1 MATAV
6 QNQIRLSKS
15 SVGAREIEAASR
27 AIQKGY
33 LGMGSEVA
41 QFEEDLARFIGGG
54 RSVTCVS
61 TGTAALHLGLQACGI
76 GIGDDVLVPTITYV
90 ASFQAISATG
100 ATPVAC
106 DVHPDTCTL
115 DIDDALQRIT
125 PHTRAVMPV
134 HYASGPGDL
143 DATYTMAKRFGLRV
157 IEDAAH
163 AFGCRRN
170 GQHVGASGDI
180 VCFSFDGIKNITSGE
195 GGAVVT
201 ADREISEQIRDSRL
215 LGVEKDTDKRFSG
228 QRSWE
233 FDVTRQGWRFHM
245 SNIFAAIGRTQLKR
259 FEDEFAPK
267 RVTLAERY
275 VQLLEDM
282 PNIKLLL
289 LRYGDVVPHIFPMM
303 VRQGRDVVR
312 KALLEAGV
320 ECGIHYKPNHLLSYY
335 GGGSVSLPQAE
346 RLYSEL
352 LTIPLHPE
360 LELEEQ
366 DYIVDVIRKSVRNRE
381 GW

>member
-1 MATAV
+1 
-6 QNQIRLSKS
+6 
-15 SVGAREIEAASR
+15 
-27 AIQKGY
+27 
-33 LGMGSEVA
+33 
-41 QFEEDLARFIGGG
+41 
-54 RSVTCVS
+54 
-61 TGTAALHLGLQACGI
+61 
-76 GIGDDVLVPTITYV
+76 
-90 ASFQAISATG
+90 
-100 ATPVAC
+100 
-106 DVHPDTCTL
+106 
-115 DIDDALQRIT
+115 
-125 PHTRAVMPV
+125 
-134 HYASGPGDL
+134 
-143 DATYTMAKRFGLRV
+143 
-157 IEDAAH
+157 
-163 AFGCRRN
+163 
-170 GQHVGASGDI
+170 
-180 VCFSFDGIKNITSGE
+180 
-195 GGAVVT
+195 
-201 ADREISEQIRDSRL
+201 
-215 LGVEKDTDKRFSG
+215 
-228 QRSWE
+228 
-233 FDVTRQGWRFHM
+233 M

-366 DYIVDVIRKSVRNRE
+366 DYIVDIIRKSVRNRE